1 MVKDILGFCCTEIF
15 QGEDFPPHPSF
26 IHSIDKKLNSKYNAF
41 SMQTKL
47 DRNLKIKFTFGYL
60 NSRRRP
66 TYKTTNNRIQIAS
79 TVTI

>member
-15 QGEDFPPHPSF
+15 QGEDFPPYPSF

-41 SMQTKL
+41 SIQTKL
-47 DRNLKIKFTFGYL
+47 DGNLKIKFTFGYL
-60 NSRRRP
+60 NSRR
-66 TYKTTNNRIQIAS
+66 TYKTTHNRIQIAS